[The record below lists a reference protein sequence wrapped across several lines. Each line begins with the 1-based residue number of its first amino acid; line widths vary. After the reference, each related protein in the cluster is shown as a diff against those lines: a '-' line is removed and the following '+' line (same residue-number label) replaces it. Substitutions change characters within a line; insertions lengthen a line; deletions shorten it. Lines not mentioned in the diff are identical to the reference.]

1 MLALAGPFAPVTY
14 KGKEY
19 ITGQGNNAY
28 IFPGVGLGAIFSQ
41 ASRVDDNDM
50 ITAARALAGLV
61 PQEMLDNGSCFPILD
76 LARVVSVCI
85 AVEVAKAA
93 WERGTAKRERVP
105 GGDKELE
112 AAIRDSMWAPRI

>member
-61 PQEMLDNGSCFPILD
+61 PQENLDNGSCYPNLE
-76 LARVVSVCI
+76 LAREVSVRI

-112 AAIRDSMWAPRI
+112 AAIRDSMWAPRV